1 MRVLEAF
8 GTSDKLATE
17 GRECSI
23 ELFGKVIA
31 LVWVRPADAA
41 LNADY
46 RRELAELSV
55 DLKQGQELD
64 EETDRELLWKIFVR
78 TVIVRWEWSDPKDQ
92 KDPLL
97 ALNEKNAI
105 ALFKKAP
112 KFFEAIQRAA
122 RTWTNYRSEHERA
135 AAGN

>member
-1 MRVLEAF
+1 VLKAF
-8 GTSDKLATE
+8 GTSEKLTTE

-41 LNADY
+41 LNPDY
-46 RRELAELSV
+46 RRELAELSI

-64 EETDRELLWKIFVR
+64 EETDRELLYKIFVR
-78 TVIVRWEWSDPKDQ
+78 TVICRWEWTDPDDQ
-92 KDPLL
+92 ADPTLE
-97 ALNEKNAI
+97 LNEENAI
-105 ALFKKAP
+105 ALFKSAP

-122 RTWTNYRSEHERA
+122 RTWTNYRTEHEKA